1 MVYISGYLLGEETA
15 VQCLAMGENGILRL
29 ELPI

>member
-1 MVYISGYLLGEETA
+1 LGEETA

-29 ELPI
+29 ELPL